1 VASFALSWHDG
12 LWMSARGQVCAKLV
26 LYQAPLLLPLLGVG
40 PYLLPRFFGHRSAH
54 CLADSRTPPP
64 GWWPRFA
71 ICTAAGVVILVS
83 IGIEAGGSPRFGMT
97 MRAGAFLGVYLLEVP
112 LFWRAPRL
120 TTPGTAVRI
129 AVLSVLGGLLWAAFE
144 PARRVGILH
153 LLFVSGVGFA
163 MLGVAVRVVL
173 GHAGR
178 RDLLEGRIVWLRVL
192 AGLVVLA
199 AATRVSAEYLPE
211 IRLSHLDYAAAT
223 WGMAALLWLWKL
235 RRFFL
240 AREDE
245 RTSTRSPKARK
256 RSANSAPCASR

>member
-1 VASFALSWHDG
+1 
-12 LWMSARGQVCAKLV
+12 
-26 LYQAPLLLPLLGVG
+26 
-40 PYLLPRFFGHRSAH
+40 
-54 CLADSRTPPP
+54 
-64 GWWPRFA
+64 
-71 ICTAAGVVILVS
+71 
-83 IGIEAGGSPRFGMT
+83 
-97 MRAGAFLGVYLLEVP
+97 
-112 LFWRAPRL
+112 
-120 TTPGTAVRI
+120 
-129 AVLSVLGGLLWAAFE
+129 
-144 PARRVGILH
+144 
-153 LLFVSGVGFA
+153 